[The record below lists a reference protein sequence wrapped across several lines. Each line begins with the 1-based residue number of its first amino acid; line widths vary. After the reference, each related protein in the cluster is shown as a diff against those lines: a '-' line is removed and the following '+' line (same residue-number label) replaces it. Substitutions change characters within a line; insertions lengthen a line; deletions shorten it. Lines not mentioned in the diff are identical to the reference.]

1 MKTFKYISLIALILA
16 SLQGHA
22 VVENSCQK
30 KLAQFSKS
38 FIKKNASELL
48 NAKAKLLS
56 FEFISF
62 KNTTPG
68 SYYQEYE
75 VKIDVSWPSKTKNYP
90 FASVITLNIYSPF
103 ICDRFEVRGLKT
115 L

>member
-1 MKTFKYISLIALILA
+1 MRTFKYISLIALVLA
-16 SLQGHA
+16 SLQSYA
-22 VVENSCQK
+22 LVEDPCQK
-30 KLAQFSKS
+30 KLTQFSKA
-38 FIKKNASELL
+38 FIKKNALELL

-56 FEFISF
+56 FEFINF
-62 KNTTPG
+62 KNITPG

-75 VKIDVSWPSKTKNYP
+75 VKVDVTWPSKTKNYP
-90 FASVITLNIYSPF
+90 FASVITLKIYSPF